1 MKAVLITDVFQSLL
15 MYAAVLAIIISGV
28 IYAGSVGAIFTA
40 ADEGGR
46 LELWK

>member
-15 MYAAVLAIIISGV
+15 MYAAVLAIIISGL
-28 IYAGSVGAIFTA
+28 IYAGGFVAIFEA
-40 ADEGGR
+40 ADKGGR